1 MNEKR
6 NEEIILPV
14 SADAFNSFPL
24 WRLKKQST
32 FGTQILSFHT
42 LLLWVQ
48 EN

>member
-24 WRLKKQST
+24 SSVKKQST
-32 FGTQILSFHT
+32 SGTQILNFHT